1 MGWLVLVLLVPAIVV
16 PIVLLFGF
24 AGCSYDP
31 QRVASAPTIVSAIPL
46 DASSVEL
53 QWTDSNGVPA
63 TYQIERTT
71 GTDPPSA
78 PFAVVSTSPPD
89 QPHRFVDSP
98 PTGGPKFS
106 YRVRTIITSDG
117 ETTAFSDRASVE
129 TWRRVF
135 TSPLQQ
141 GGVNES
147 VAGHC
152 IVQRVSPGSL
162 AHPGNLILL
171 SIRGASDAELTLS
184 RVTISN
190 AAPSGDDFDSAA
202 PPVDLTTS
210 PVTVA
215 AGSSLLLQ
223 PVALN
228 VDVDEPLLVAF
239 DVDTAGN
246 ARVARG
252 VAHTAYL
259 KAPPPGGTIIEAG
272 TQNRAEFAEQPNELW
287 IVDALDIATKWPP
300 TP

>member
-1 MGWLVLVLLVPAIVV
+1 M
-16 PIVLLFGF
+16 
-24 AGCSYDP
+24 
-31 QRVASAPTIVSAIPL
+31 
-46 DASSVEL
+46 
-53 QWTDSNGVPA
+53 
-63 TYQIERTT
+63 
-71 GTDPPSA
+71 
-78 PFAVVSTSPPD
+78 
-89 QPHRFVDSP
+89 
-98 PTGGPKFS
+98 
-106 YRVRTIITSDG
+106 
-117 ETTAFSDRASVE
+117 
-129 TWRRVF
+129 
-135 TSPLQQ
+135 
-141 GGVNES
+141 
-147 VAGHC
+147 
-152 IVQRVSPGSL
+152 QRVSPGSL
-162 AHPGNLILL
+162 THPGNLILL

-223 PVALN
+223 PVAFN

-272 TQNRAEFAEQPNELW
+272 TQDRAAFAEHPNELW
-287 IVDALDIATKWPP
+287 IVDAFEIATKWPP
-300 TP
+300 TL

>member
-1 MGWLVLVLLVPAIVV
+1 MPPGGTPV
-16 PIVLLFGF
+16 
-24 AGCSYDP
+24 DRQ
-31 QRVASAPTIVSAIPL
+31 QRGSRHVRGRAYNGHG
-46 DASSVEL
+46 SSL
-53 QWTDSNGVPA
+53 CTDSRSCQRRRL
-63 TYQIERTT
+63 TSLT
-71 GTDPPSA
+71 GLSIVRP
-78 PFAVVSTSPPD
+78 
-89 QPHRFVDSP
+89 REE
-98 PTGGPKFS
+98 PKFS

-129 TWRRVF
+129 TWRRAF

-162 AHPGNLILL
+162 THPGNLILL

-210 PVTVA
+210 PVTVT
-215 AGSSLLLQ
+215 AGLSLPLQ

-272 TQNRAEFAEQPNELW
+272 TQDRAAFTEQPNELW
-287 IVDALDIATKWPP
+287 IVDAFEIATKWPP
-300 TP
+300 IP

>member
-1 MGWLVLVLLVPAIVV
+1 MDWLVLLLLVPAIVV

-46 DASSVEL
+46 DAVTVEL

-63 TYQIERTT
+63 TYEVERTK
-71 GTDPPSA
+71 GMDPPSA
-78 PFAVVSTSPPD
+78 PIAVVSTPPPN
-89 QPHRFVDSP
+89 QPHRFVDSAL
-98 PTGGPKFS
+98 TGGTKFS

-117 ETTAFSDRASVE
+117 ETTAWSDPAPVE
-129 TWRRVF
+129 TWRRAF

-162 AHPGNLILL
+162 THPGNLILL

-210 PVTVA
+210 PVTVT
-215 AGSSLLLQ
+215 AGLSLPLQ
-223 PVALN
+223 PVAFN

-239 DVDTAGN
+239 DVDTAGD

-259 KAPPPGGTIIEAG
+259 KAPPLGGSIIEAG
-272 TQNRAEFAEQPNELW
+272 TQDRAAFAEQPNELW
-287 IVDALDIATKWPP
+287 IVDAFEIATKWPP
-300 TP
+300 IP